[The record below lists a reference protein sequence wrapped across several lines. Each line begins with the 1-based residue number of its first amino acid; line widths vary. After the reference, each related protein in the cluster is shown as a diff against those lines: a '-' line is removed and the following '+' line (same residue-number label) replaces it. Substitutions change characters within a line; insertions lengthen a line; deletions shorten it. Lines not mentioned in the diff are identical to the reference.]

1 MFIIDLPL
9 SSQLRKA
16 LEKAQKKSAEQANK
30 RKEKTDAKRAT
41 EKRLQAKKREE
52 TGQSQP
58 KCASCGNEGHSR
70 SSSKE
75 CPKYKRKNSVRC
87 ISNGLTRPST
97 IKTSLQ
103 RGCPNEILRQEIQQA
118 VLKSRNLAHVTS
130 ILPILPSSIDSDL
143 GNLSRS
149 SIKIFSTIC
158 LIN

>member
-58 KCASCGNEGHSR
+58 KCASCGNEGPTHDPVQKSALTTVEKIVSDVSQMASQDPPPSR
-70 SSSKE
+70 QACRE
-75 CPKYKRKNSVRC
+75 V
-87 ISNGLTRPST
+87 
-97 IKTSLQ
+97 LQ
-103 RGCPNEILRQEIQQA
+103 T
-118 VLKSRNLAHVTS
+118 K
-130 ILPILPSSIDSDL
+130 
-143 GNLSRS
+143 
-149 SIKIFSTIC
+149 F
-158 LIN
+158 

>member
-16 LEKAQKKSAEQANK
+16 LEKAQKKRAEQARK
-30 RKEKTDAKRAT
+30 RKGKTDAKRAA

-58 KCASCGNEGHSR
+58 KCASCGNVGHSR

-87 ISNGLTRPST
+87 ISNGLTRPSI

-118 VLKSRNLAHVTS
+118 VL
-130 ILPILPSSIDSDL
+130 
-143 GNLSRS
+143 
-149 SIKIFSTIC
+149 
-158 LIN
+158 